1 TFIEATSSAALL
13 TFQRSR
19 HPRCA
24 AETIAS
30 RRRTAISRAKEIR
43 QHVFHETGEY
53 VISVTIFVII
63 VQGNAITDRAPI
75 EDPATIGALPV
86 NHLGYRIHR
95 PYVVEEIVIGVATYI
110 TAHNRVH
117 KAPHSERC
125 DLLGGLAGSHCPGL
139 DGRCCP
145 VWGAEAFV
153 QPYML

>member
-1 TFIEATSSAALL
+1 
-13 TFQRSR
+13 
-19 HPRCA
+19 
-24 AETIAS
+24 
-30 RRRTAISRAKEIR
+30 
-43 QHVFHETGEY
+43 
-53 VISVTIFVII
+53 
-63 VQGNAITDRAPI
+63 GNAITDRAPI

-153 QPYML
+153 QPYMLKRRDPYIRLVPDRILCEGFIRSGSGALEQKMVGIGDRKCAKGYIACRRSRRGGAATKAQNP